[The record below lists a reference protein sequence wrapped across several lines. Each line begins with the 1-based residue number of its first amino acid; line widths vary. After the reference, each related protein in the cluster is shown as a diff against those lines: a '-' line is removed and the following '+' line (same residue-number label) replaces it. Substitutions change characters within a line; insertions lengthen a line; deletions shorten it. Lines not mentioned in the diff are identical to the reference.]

1 MRPEAKV
8 GLFIVIGLLALF
20 ALSTRVQTV
29 ANFGKEGYRLYVEVP
44 SAVGLET
51 NTVVR
56 INGVQAGFIET
67 MSVKRGKVLLTLF
80 IFQGNEISE
89 DSLMVVAQ
97 EGLLNGNHINIIY
110 GDSPNILQDGDYI
123 QNHKRHASIDEAV
136 DEIKTFVANLNQTFD
151 GETRNN
157 LQGAIAEFKVM
168 AERLSAAGEEFR
180 VVGHTVNERLPKIM
194 AQIDDLTAEFKQTG
208 TDINAKLP
216 EILEK
221 FSRLED
227 DLIALVDENRK
238 PLNETIHSVNS
249 FFKKG
254 SDTLESIDNMVS
266 KAEKAELQVDLA
278 YKQML
283 NDGYGE
289 SVFGIAYLP
298 NPSSYY
304 MLDLTSGPD
313 LTRTDPVTNEVLLPE
328 THEEGEWYVSAQVGK
343 RYASWLLR
351 GGLIKNTGGVGV
363 DYFSKDDRL
372 KFSLETYDFNA
383 VNDIRGE
390 NPNARFSVRFLPWKH
405 VAFYGGYDNF
415 LNSDAANFFAGAGVH
430 FVDEDLKYL
439 ILSTGSSM
447 AK

>member
-8 GLFIVIGLLALF
+8 GLFIVVGLLALF

-29 ANFGKEGYRLYVEVP
+29 ANFGKAGYRVYAEIP
-44 SAVGLET
+44 SATGLED

-56 INGVQAGFIET
+56 INGVQAGFIEK
-67 MSVKRGKVLLTLF
+67 MEVRRGQVRLTLF
-80 IFQGNEISE
+80 IFKGNDIAE

-97 EGLLNGNHINIIY
+97 EGLLNGNHINIVY
-110 GDSPNILQDGDYI
+110 GNSETLLKDGDFI
-123 QNHKRHASIDEAV
+123 RQHKLHASLDEAIDE
-136 DEIKTFVANLNQTFD
+136 IRTFVANLNTTFD
-151 GETRNN
+151 GETRSN
-157 LQGAIAEFKVM
+157 LQGAIAEFKTM

-180 VVGHTVNERLPKIM
+180 IVGNTVNERLPKIM

-208 TDINAKLP
+208 ADINAKLP

-227 DLIALVDENRK
+227 DLLALVDENRK
-238 PLNETIHSVNS
+238 PLNETIHSVNT

-254 SDTLESIDNMVS
+254 SDTLESIDNLVS
-266 KAEKAELQVDLA
+266 KADKAELQVDLF
-278 YKQML
+278 YNRML
-283 NDGYGE
+283 KDGYGE
-289 SVFGIAYLP
+289 SAFGVAYLP

-304 MLDLTSGPD
+304 MLDVVSVPD
-313 LTRTDPVTNEVLLPE
+313 LTRTDPATGDVILPKL
-328 THEEGEWYVSAQVGK
+328 HDEGEWAVSAQVGK
-343 RYASWLLR
+343 RYAAWLLR
-351 GGLIKNTGGVGV
+351 AGLIRSTGGVGV

-372 KFSLETYDFNA
+372 KLSLEAYDFNA
-383 VNDIRGE
+383 VNDIRGK
-390 NPNARFSVRFLPWKH
+390 NPHTRFQARYLPWKH

-415 LNSDAANFFAGAGVH
+415 LNADAANFFAGAGVH
-430 FVDEDLKYL
+430 FVDDDLKYL